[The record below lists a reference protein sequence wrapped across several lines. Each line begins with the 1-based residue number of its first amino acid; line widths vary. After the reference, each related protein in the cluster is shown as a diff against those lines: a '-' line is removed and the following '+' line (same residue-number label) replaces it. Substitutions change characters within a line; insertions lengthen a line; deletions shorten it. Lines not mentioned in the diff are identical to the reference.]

1 FLFSSSQ
8 PPSVAATCIK
18 ILEILLTEP
27 KHLKKLWE
35 NTEFF
40 KTELKKYGFDTGES
54 VTPITPIMVGDSA
67 KAVNFSNMLFD
78 EGVFALSIVYP
89 TVPKGKER
97 LRTIVTAG
105 HTIKD
110 LEFAVSKF
118 VKVGKKL
125 AII

>member
-1 FLFSSSQ
+1 
-8 PPSVAATCIK
+8 
-18 ILEILLTEP
+18 
-27 KHLKKLWE
+27 
-35 NTEFF
+35 
-40 KTELKKYGFDTGES
+40 
-54 VTPITPIMVGDSA
+54 VGDSA
-67 KAVNFSNMLFD
+67 KAVKFSNMLFD